1 VRRAK
6 SRSLVSTLEVL
17 GNGLAPSTFQ
27 TEYYSF
33 FIFAEQ
39 VMTARVEAEEIL
51 HYVEPDHQANKQV

>member
-1 VRRAK
+1 VRRAV
-6 SRSLVSTLEVL
+6 SRSLVSTLEVF

-51 HYVEPDHQANKQV
+51 H